1 MNKTVAISQS
11 NYIPWRGYFDLIA
24 KADVFILYDEMQYTR
39 RDWRNRNKLKTKD
52 GLKWLTVPVKTKG
65 NYHEKI
71 SSIQIQDTDWS
82 LKHFQTLKTSYQ
94 TTPFYSEIEDLI
106 APIYLG
112 QKFTHLSNLN
122 ETLIRLICNYL
133 GINTPV
139 YQSNDFDLVGNPSEK
154 LMNICKQLDATCY
167 LSGPNAKAYLD
178 SQMFAQNNI
187 EVCWMDYS
195 NYPEYTQKYGNF
207 VGEVT
212 ILDLLFNAGS
222 ESFHFMKYARKD

>member
-1 MNKTVAISQS
+1 MNRTVAISQS

-52 GLKWLTVPVKTKG
+52 GLKWLTVPVQSKG

-71 SSIQIQDTDWS
+71 SSIQIQDTDWN
-82 LKHFQTLKTSYQ
+82 LKHFQTLENTYRK
-94 TTPFYSEIEDLI
+94 TPFFSEIKDLI
-106 APIYLG
+106 TPIYLD
-112 QKFTHLSNLN
+112 QKFTHLSHLN
-122 ETLIRLICNYL
+122 EILIRIICTYL
-133 GINTPV
+133 GIDTPI
-139 YQSNDFDLVGNPSEK
+139 YQSSDFNLVGNSSEK
-154 LMNICKQLDATCY
+154 LMNICKQLDANYY

-178 SQMFAQNNI
+178 CDLFAQNKI

-195 NYPEYTQKYGNF
+195 DYPEYPQKHGDF

-212 ILDLLFNAGS
+212 ILDLLFNTGS
-222 ESFHFMKYARKD
+222 ESCHYMKYLRKV